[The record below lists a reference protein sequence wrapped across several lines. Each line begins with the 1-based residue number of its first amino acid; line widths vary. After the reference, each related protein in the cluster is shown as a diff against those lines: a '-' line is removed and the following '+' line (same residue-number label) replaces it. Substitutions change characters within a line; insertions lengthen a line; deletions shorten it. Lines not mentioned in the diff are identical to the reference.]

1 MSKIGIF
8 YGSSTGNTE
17 SIAKQLGKTLQVD
30 NANIFDIGKKG
41 SMAKLAEYDVL
52 LLGSSTW
59 GDGDV
64 EDEWELDDLE
74 SLDLSGKKVAVFGT
88 GDSVSYSDSFC
99 DALGLL
105 ADAAQ
110 KASAEIIGNKVD
122 VANYTFDSSV
132 AVVDGFFVG
141 LALDEDN
148 ESDQTADRIAKW
160 VEQLKGQI

>member
-1 MSKIGIF
+1 MKKIGIF

-17 SIAKQLGKTLQVD
+17 SIAKKLGQALGVD
-30 NANIFDIGKKG
+30 SQDIFDIGKKG
-41 SMAKLAEYDVL
+41 SVAKFNDYEVL

-64 EDEWELDDLE
+64 EDEWELSDLE
-74 SLDLSGKKVAVFGT
+74 SADLSGKKVAIFGT
-88 GDSVSYSDSFC
+88 GDSVSYADSFC

-110 KASAEIIGNKVD
+110 KAKAQLIGNKVD
-122 VANYTFDSSV
+122 ASDYTYDDSV
-132 AVVDGFFVG
+132 AEKDGFFVG

-148 ESDQTADRIAKW
+148 ESDKTAERIKNW
-160 VEQLKGQI
+160 VEQLKKQI